1 MTDNHSPAVSRAGL
15 TGRGMIAGLLTAAV
29 AVGVGQLAAAIIRP
43 QGSPVAAVGSL
54 AIDFTPPPVKDFAIT
69 AFGTHDKLVLVSGIL
84 VLLACFAAW
93 LGTRAVRRF
102 SSGVAGIALFAVV
115 GLLSALTRPGASPLD
130 ALPTLLGAAAAIL
143 ALHRLVLAISAAA
156 PPAPAAAATSV
167 VPETGPRPASASVP
181 QSAAAAGTSRGP
193 GLPAAPGR
201 RRLPSLPGPPLGPGY
216 RPEPPVPAPDRRRFL
231 VTGSAV
237 AGAAVVAGLISR
249 ELTADHSVDRVRS
262 ALRVPRPVRPAPPLP
277 PGTDFRLPGLSPFV
291 TPNGK
296 FYRVDEAL
304 VLPQVPPSAWNLR
317 IHGMVQKEIRISFRD
332 LLKRPLIED
341 WITLCCVSNPVGG
354 PYIGNAKWLGAS
366 LASLLREAGIRA
378 GADQIVATS
387 VDGFTSGTPIQA
399 VMDGR
404 DALLAIAMNGSPLPV
419 EHGFPARM
427 VVPGLYGYVSAC
439 KWVTDIEVT
448 TFADNHAY
456 WTTRGW
462 DQQAPVKTESR
473 IDIPTGEAPVRP
485 GRVAGG
491 RGGLGAAQG
500 HRRGR
505 GPGGQRPVAGGKAG
519 HGAGHRHLAAVGV
532 RVGRHRGQ
540 SRAPGPGHRQDRL
553 HPDRPAGPAAA
564 QRGQRLPRRERHRHR
579 LTVLA
584 ARGGPGSAGRGGQ
597 SS

>member
-1 MTDNHSPAVSRAGL
+1 MTDNHSPAASRAGL

-143 ALHRLVLAISAAA
+143 ALHRLVLAANAAA
-156 PPAPAAAATSV
+156 PPAPAPQTTV
-167 VPETGPRPASASVP
+167 VPETTPVPRSRASRSP
-181 QSAAAAGTSRGP
+181 
-193 GLPAAPGR
+193 PAADTGTGR
-201 RRLPSLPGPPLGPGY
+201 PCRPDAASPCPFTGPPLGPGY

-262 ALRVPRPVRPAPPLP
+262 ALRVPRPTRPAPPLP
-277 PGTDFRLPGLSPFV
+277 PGTDFRIPGLSPFV

-317 IHGMVQKEIRISFRD
+317 IHGMVQKEVRISFRD

-485 GRVAGG
+485 GRV
-491 RGGLGAAQG
+491 
-500 HRRGR
+500 
-505 GPGGQRPVAGGKAG
+505 PVAGVAWAQHKGIE
-519 HGAGHRHLAAVGV
+519 AVEV
-532 RVGRHRGQ
+532 RVDNGPWQEAKLATVPGIDTWRQWVFEWDATAGSHVLQ
-540 SRAPGPGHRQDRL
+540 ARATDKTGYTQTAVQAPPPPNGASGY
-553 HPDRPAGPAAA
+553 PAVSV
-564 QRGQRLPRRERHRHR
+564 
-579 LTVLA
+579 TVT
-584 ARGGPGSAGRGGQ
+584 G
-597 SS
+597 

>member
-1 MTDNHSPAVSRAGL
+1 VTSRKSKVTDNHSPAANRAGL
-15 TGRGMIAGLLTAAV
+15 TGRGMTAGLLTAAV

-54 AIDFTPPPVKDFAIT
+54 AIDFTPPPVKDFAIS

-115 GLLSALTRPGASPLD
+115 GLLSALTRPGATPLD
-130 ALPTLLGAAAAIL
+130 ALPTLLGAAAGIL
-143 ALHRLVLAISAAA
+143 ALHRLVLAVHAAA
-156 PPAPAAAATSV
+156 PPAPAPQTTAVPDTMPVPQAT
-167 VPETGPRPASASVP
+167 PVP
-181 QSAAAAGTSRGP
+181 QSP
-193 GLPAAPGR
+193 APGTGTGSVPPPAS
-201 RRLPSLPGPPLGPGY
+201 PSPSMGPPPGPGY

-249 ELTADHSVDRVRS
+249 ELTAGHSVDRVRS
-262 ALRVPRPVRPAPPLP
+262 ALRVPRPARPAPPLP

-291 TPNGK
+291 TPNDK

-304 VLPQVPPSAWNLR
+304 VLPQVPPSAWHLR
-317 IHGMVQKEIRISFRD
+317 IHGMVQKEIRIGFRD

-485 GRVAGG
+485 GRV
-491 RGGLGAAQG
+491 
-500 HRRGR
+500 
-505 GPGGQRPVAGGKAG
+505 PVAGVAWAQHKGIDAVEVRVDGGPWQEAK
-519 HGAGHRHLAAVGV
+519 LAAVPGIDTWRQWV
-532 RVGRHRGQ
+532 FEWDATAGSHLLQ
-540 SRAPGPGHRQDRL
+540 ARATDKTGYTQTGLQAPPPPNGASGY
-553 HPDRPAGPAAA
+553 PAVSV
-564 QRGQRLPRRERHRHR
+564 
-579 LTVLA
+579 TVT
-584 ARGGPGSAGRGGQ
+584 G
-597 SS
+597 

>member
-1 MTDNHSPAVSRAGL
+1 MTDNHSPAPRRAGL
-15 TGRGMIAGLLTAAV
+15 TGRGMIAGLLAAAV
-29 AVGVGQLAAAIIRP
+29 AVAAGQLAAAIIRP

-54 AIDFTPPPVKDFAIT
+54 AIDFTPPQVKDFAIT

-102 SSGVAGIALFAVV
+102 SSGVTGIALFAVV

-130 ALPTLLGAAAAIL
+130 AVPTLLGAAAAIL
-143 ALHRLVLAISAAA
+143 TLHRLVLAARAAA
-156 PPAPAAAATSV
+156 PPAPASQTTAVPKTTPVPQAT
-167 VPETGPRPASASVP
+167 PVP
-181 QSAAAAGTSRGP
+181 QSP
-193 GLPAAPGR
+193 APGTGTGSV
-201 RRLPSLPGPPLGPGY
+201 PPGPPRGPGY
-216 RPEPPVPAPDRRRFL
+216 RPETPVPSPDRRRFL

-237 AGAAVVAGLISR
+237 AGVAVVAGLISR
-249 ELTADHSVDRVRS
+249 ELTADHSVDQVRS
-262 ALRVPRPVRPAPPLP
+262 ALRVPEPARPAPPLP

-291 TPNGK
+291 TPNDK

-304 VLPQVPPSAWNLR
+304 VLPQVPPSAWHLR
-317 IHGMVQKEIRISFRD
+317 IHGMVRKEIRISFRD
-332 LLKRPLIED
+332 LLKRPLVED

-354 PYIGNAKWLGAS
+354 PYIGNAKWLGVS

-387 VDGFTSGTPIQA
+387 ADGFTSGTPVQA

-427 VVPGLYGYVSAC
+427 VIPGLYGYVSAC

-485 GRVAGG
+485 GRV
-491 RGGLGAAQG
+491 
-500 HRRGR
+500 
-505 GPGGQRPVAGGKAG
+505 PVAGVAWAQHKGIEAVEVRVDSGPWQEAK
-519 HGAGHRHLAAVGV
+519 LAAVPGIDTWRQWV
-532 RVGRHRGQ
+532 FEWNATAGSHLIQARATDKTGYTQTGQ
-540 SRAPGPGHRQDRL
+540 QAEPPPNGATGY
-553 HPDRPAGPAAA
+553 PAVSV
-564 QRGQRLPRRERHRHR
+564 
-579 LTVLA
+579 TVT
-584 ARGGPGSAGRGGQ
+584 G
-597 SS
+597 

>member
-1 MTDNHSPAVSRAGL
+1 MTDNHSPAASRAGL

-102 SSGVAGIALFAVV
+102 SSGVAGIVLFAVV

-143 ALHRLVLAISAAA
+143 ALHRLVLAVNAAA
-156 PPAPAAAATSV
+156 PPAPAPQTTA
-167 VPETGPRPASASVP
+167 VPETTPVPQATPVP
-181 QSAAAAGTSRGP
+181 QSAGPPDTGTRVRAPTRLPFPLHGAAAGSR
-193 GLPAAPGR
+193 LPAGAAR
-201 RRLPSLPGPPLGPGY
+201 
-216 RPEPPVPAPDRRRFL
+216 PAPDRRRFL

-249 ELTADHSVDRVRS
+249 ELTADHSVARVRS
-262 ALRVPRPVRPAPPLP
+262 ALRVPRPTRPAPPLP

-485 GRVAGG
+485 GRV
-491 RGGLGAAQG
+491 
-500 HRRGR
+500 
-505 GPGGQRPVAGGKAG
+505 PVAGVAWAQHKGIE
-519 HGAGHRHLAAVGV
+519 AVEV
-532 RVGRHRGQ
+532 RVDNGPWQEAKLATVPGIDTWRQWVFEWDATAGSHVLQ
-540 SRAPGPGHRQDRL
+540 ARATDKTGYTQTAVQAPPPPNGASGY
-553 HPDRPAGPAAA
+553 PAVSV
-564 QRGQRLPRRERHRHR
+564 
-579 LTVLA
+579 TVT
-584 ARGGPGSAGRGGQ
+584 G
-597 SS
+597 

>member
-1 MTDNHSPAVSRAGL
+1 
-15 TGRGMIAGLLTAAV
+15 
-29 AVGVGQLAAAIIRP
+29 
-43 QGSPVAAVGSL
+43 
-54 AIDFTPPPVKDFAIT
+54 
-69 AFGTHDKLVLVSGIL
+69 
-84 VLLACFAAW
+84 
-93 LGTRAVRRF
+93 
-102 SSGVAGIALFAVV
+102 
-115 GLLSALTRPGASPLD
+115 
-130 ALPTLLGAAAAIL
+130 
-143 ALHRLVLAISAAA
+143 
-156 PPAPAAAATSV
+156 
-167 VPETGPRPASASVP
+167 
-181 QSAAAAGTSRGP
+181 
-193 GLPAAPGR
+193 
-201 RRLPSLPGPPLGPGY
+201 
-216 RPEPPVPAPDRRRFL
+216 
-231 VTGSAV
+231 
-237 AGAAVVAGLISR
+237 
-249 ELTADHSVDRVRS
+249 VDRVRS
-262 ALRVPRPVRPAPPLP
+262 ALRVPRPARPAPPLP

-291 TPNGK
+291 TPNSK

-366 LASLLREAGIRA
+366 LARLLREAGIRA

-485 GRVAGG
+485 GRI
-491 RGGLGAAQG
+491 
-500 HRRGR
+500 
-505 GPGGQRPVAGGKAG
+505 PVAGVAWAQHKGIDAVEVRVDGGPWQEAK
-519 HGAGHRHLAAVGV
+519 LAAVPGIDTWRQWV
-532 RVGRHRGQ
+532 FEWNATAGSHLLQ
-540 SRAPGPGHRQDRL
+540 ARATDKTGYTQTGLQAPPPPNGASGY
-553 HPDRPAGPAAA
+553 PAVSV
-564 QRGQRLPRRERHRHR
+564 
-579 LTVLA
+579 TVT
-584 ARGGPGSAGRGGQ
+584 G
-597 SS
+597 

>member
-1 MTDNHSPAVSRAGL
+1 
-15 TGRGMIAGLLTAAV
+15 MIAGLLTAAV

-54 AIDFTPPPVKDFAIT
+54 AIDFTPPQVKDFAIT

-102 SSGVAGIALFAVV
+102 SSGVAGIALFAVI

-143 ALHRLVLAISAAA
+143 ALHRLVLAANAAA
-156 PPAPAAAATSV
+156 PPAPAPQTTV
-167 VPETGPRPASASVP
+167 VPETTPVPQATPAPQSPAADPRTGSVPPPAS
-181 QSAAAAGTSRGP
+181 
-193 GLPAAPGR
+193 
-201 RRLPSLPGPPLGPGY
+201 PSPFTGPPLGPGY

-249 ELTADHSVDRVRS
+249 ELTAGHSVDRVRS
-262 ALRVPRPVRPAPPLP
+262 ALRVPRPARPAPPLP

-291 TPNGK
+291 TPNSK

-485 GRVAGG
+485 GRV
-491 RGGLGAAQG
+491 
-500 HRRGR
+500 
-505 GPGGQRPVAGGKAG
+505 PVAGVAWAQHKGID
-519 HGAGHRHLAAVGV
+519 AVEV
-532 RVGRHRGQ
+532 RV
-540 SRAPGPGHRQDRL
+540 D
-553 HPDRPAGPAAA
+553 
-564 QRGQRLPRRERHRHR
+564 
-579 LTVLA
+579 
-584 ARGGPGSAGRGGQ
+584 GGPWQEAKLATVPGIDTWRQWVFEWDATAGSHLLQARATDKTGYTQTGLQAPPPPNGA
-597 SS
+597 SGYPAVSVTVTG

>member
-1 MTDNHSPAVSRAGL
+1 VTSRKTKVTDNHSLAVSRAGL

-54 AIDFTPPPVKDFAIT
+54 AIDFTPPQVKDFAIT

-84 VLLACFAAW
+84 VLLAGFAAW

-102 SSGVAGIALFAVV
+102 SSGVTGIVLFAVV
-115 GLLSALTRPGASPLD
+115 GLLSALTRPGATPLD

-143 ALHRLVLAISAAA
+143 ALHRLVLAANAAA
-156 PPAPAAAATSV
+156 PPAPAPQTTV
-167 VPETGPRPASASVP
+167 VPETTPVP
-181 QSAAAAGTSRGP
+181 QVTQSPAAGTRTGSEPPVR
-193 GLPAAPGR
+193 
-201 RRLPSLPGPPLGPGY
+201 PPLGPGY

-249 ELTADHSVDRVRS
+249 ELTADHSVDQVRS
-262 ALRVPRPVRPAPPLP
+262 ALRVPRPTRPAPPLP

-304 VLPQVPPSAWNLR
+304 VLPQVAPSAWNLR

-419 EHGFPARM
+419 EHGFPVRM

-485 GRVAGG
+485 GRV
-491 RGGLGAAQG
+491 
-500 HRRGR
+500 
-505 GPGGQRPVAGGKAG
+505 PVAGVAWAQHKGIDAVEVRVDGGPWQEAK
-519 HGAGHRHLAAVGV
+519 LAAVPGIDTWRQWV
-532 RVGRHRGQ
+532 FEWDATAGSHLLQ
-540 SRAPGPGHRQDRL
+540 ARATDKTGYTQTGLQAPPPPNGASGY
-553 HPDRPAGPAAA
+553 PAVSV
-564 QRGQRLPRRERHRHR
+564 
-579 LTVLA
+579 TVT
-584 ARGGPGSAGRGGQ
+584 G
-597 SS
+597 